1 MSIDSILS
9 NNIHIYPAANRN
21 PEYLGNVLLEE
32 NITRQV
38 KNLLD
43 YPSTILNISVNSNF
57 ILTWV
62 NDSTLKVVIPSFSCL
77 ISGYNIDIKSQT
89 LIFEDLDYSKFYYL
103 YINLNLGEK
112 TITAGETHT
121 KSITV
126 NQIISSEES
135 VNNILDINN
144 EFKGLQLIVSEIIP
158 NDNNILYL
166 GKIFNNSFTLNNYI
180 KSKFNINDCKI
191 TMTDN
196 YDEQSH
202 DYIYDNGIIDKKA
215 DEIALLPDRVNQLSR
230 VSFFGDII
238 NSGKISNDYNDYII
252 LDDGELD

>member
-77 ISGYNIDIKSQT
+77 ISGYNIDIKSLFIAHSLLLFSANNT
-89 LIFEDLDYSKFYYL
+89 RRERNEMLIC
-103 YINLNLGEK
+103 
-112 TITAGETHT
+112 
-121 KSITV
+121 
-126 NQIISSEES
+126 
-135 VNNILDINN
+135 
-144 EFKGLQLIVSEIIP
+144 
-158 NDNNILYL
+158 
-166 GKIFNNSFTLNNYI
+166 FTLLLL
-180 KSKFNINDCKI
+180 S
-191 TMTDN
+191 
-196 YDEQSH
+196 
-202 DYIYDNGIIDKKA
+202 
-215 DEIALLPDRVNQLSR
+215 ALKLLR
-230 VSFFGDII
+230 
-238 NSGKISNDYNDYII
+238 
-252 LDDGELD
+252 